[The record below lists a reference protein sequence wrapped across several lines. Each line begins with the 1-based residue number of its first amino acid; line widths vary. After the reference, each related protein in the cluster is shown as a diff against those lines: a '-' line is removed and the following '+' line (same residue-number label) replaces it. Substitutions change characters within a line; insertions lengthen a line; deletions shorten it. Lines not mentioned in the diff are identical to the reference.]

1 MRHYN
6 QKDWYELNRDPCSR
20 IETIRAHFTG
30 HAYDPHWHDSYLI
43 GVTEQGVQQF
53 KCRAKQQVC
62 VPGTSFLLDPEE
74 IHDGTA
80 PSEDGFTYRMLFIS
94 PELFQQRI
102 RQLFPKVPDNFEF
115 RVNKTLSQD
124 NLLSASIS
132 SAFAAIHYQ
141 EPKIIQDACLDQMM
155 KQLTEHMFWRKT
167 TEQHTDSVNI
177 ALLTQEILHANLN
190 VNIGLTEIAETLKV
204 NRFHLTRSFKA
215 IFGLAPHAYLIQLRL
230 VRARELLAH
239 GENPADVANKLC
251 FSDQSHMGR
260 WFKRCYRFTPAE
272 YQRRTFIL

>member
-53 KCRAKQQVC
+53 KCRAEQQVC

-115 RVNKTLSQD
+115 SVNKTLSQD
-124 NLLSASIS
+124 NLLSASICS
-132 SAFAAIHYQ
+132 G
-141 EPKIIQDACLDQMM
+141 
-155 KQLTEHMFWRKT
+155 QL
-167 TEQHTDSVNI
+167 I
-177 ALLTQEILHANLN
+177 
-190 VNIGLTEIAETLKV
+190 
-204 NRFHLTRSFKA
+204 
-215 IFGLAPHAYLIQLRL
+215 
-230 VRARELLAH
+230 
-239 GENPADVANKLC
+239 
-251 FSDQSHMGR
+251 
-260 WFKRCYRFTPAE
+260 
-272 YQRRTFIL
+272 